1 MDSLFSLILVAIV
14 SLRETSEGCS
24 TNRTTD
30 ENDRIEISEQ
40 KGELSSPGYPDFF
53 KDDIQCTWYIYVK
66 RRHSI
71 NLEFEFFD
79 FGDSPSCS
87 DNQEVAHVEV
97 RDGVHLDGKRLGLF
111 CGHATPEKISTTG
124 NEMWVRF
131 KANKYRSVKFKA
143 KYRAIKDSPP
153 LILVITGVST
163 MVGLMMILLL
173 LTLYLK
179 RKHRNSDEENSLTP
193 DPENQESE
201 QNYKVGAATTS
212 GEHIDLQFSSVME
225 KTDMRKESLSE
236 QELLTL
242 QCTSCNGNERKQSQS
257 HGTFSRENLTPI
269 AE

>member
-1 MDSLFSLILVAIV
+1 MALLFAV
-14 SLRETSEGCS
+14 RETSEGCS

-30 ENDRIEISEQ
+30 ENDRIEIREQ

-143 KYRAIKDSPP
+143 KYRAVKDSPP